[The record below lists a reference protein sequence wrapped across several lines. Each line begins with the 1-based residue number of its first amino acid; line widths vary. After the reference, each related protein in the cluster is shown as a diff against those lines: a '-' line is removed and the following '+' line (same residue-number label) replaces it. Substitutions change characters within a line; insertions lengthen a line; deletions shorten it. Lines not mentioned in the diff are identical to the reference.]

1 MEIEA
6 GSRVVAVWLNLARAI
21 GGTRTL
27 DEMLSVALDSLEAVL
42 GVSRA
47 SIHLFDPDGVLRF
60 KAYRNVSPEYRR
72 AVEGLTPWPPDA
84 ADPEPLLVPDVT
96 HEPSMLAYLPVLR
109 AEEIAAM
116 AFVPLVSRGRVIGKF
131 MLYFETP
138 REFDEAE
145 VDIATVL
152 GSQIAFAVERTRAE
166 EQARLNGERL
176 RFALDA
182 ASMGTWD
189 WDLESQS
196 VRWSDNVERL
206 HGLPPGSFDGTF
218 ESYSR
223 EIHPEDREKVF
234 ASIQRAVATGSQHE
248 VEYRIVAPDGTVRW
262 VEGKGRVERDAD
274 GRAVRMRGVCLTVT
288 RRKKAELARV
298 EALEQAHGASQRLA
312 AIVESSGDAIVSK
325 TLDGTVTS
333 WNRAAE
339 AMFGF
344 SGAEAVGRSITMII
358 PADRLQEEEM
368 VLAQIR
374 AGLSVEIE
382 TVRQHKDG
390 TRVPIS
396 LTVSPVRDSRGQITG
411 ASKIARDIGARKRE
425 EAARA
430 ELHRRLGALVA
441 ASATLLNS
449 LDTASVV
456 AATIGLAQQLLV
468 ADGYAIWAAPAQQE
482 TWRAVKSAGV
492 SPEFANRIIEAT
504 SGDTALAHLESGP
517 LAIEDVSSRR
527 GLERQRAAYEAEG
540 IKSML
545 VCPMHFGQGGRGT
558 LVFYYRSRRLPG
570 EMDIETGQTLANL
583 VAAAM
588 TTADL
593 YEQLRA
599 ERNAAEAGRRRAAFL
614 ADATAILS
622 RSLDYEQTVASVAQ
636 LAVPD
641 FADWCAVDTLDDGG
655 RLLRLAIAHVDP
667 AKIDALREIDE
678 RYPPEPGAAHGIQAV
693 IRTGEPAFIPSI
705 TPEMLAAAA
714 RDEDHRRML
723 TALNIQSYICVPLRS
738 AARTLGAMTFVY
750 AGSGRHYTDRD
761 LAFATE
767 VAVRAALAIENA
779 FAYRQVNQLNQV
791 KDEFLATLSHELRT
805 PLNAI
810 LGYAQMLSRG
820 TLGPER
826 QAGAIAVL
834 TRNAESLKQMIEDV
848 LDVSRVASG
857 KLRLTVRPVDLAE
870 IVDDAI
876 GTIQPAAHAKGVTLL
891 PAIDKQAPPVSGDPD
906 RLRQIVWNLL
916 SNAVK
921 FSQRGGQVDVRLEA
935 ENAAVRIVIRDQ
947 GQGIDPAF
955 LPHVFE
961 RFRQGDSRGTREQGG
976 LGLGLAIVREL
987 TELHGGTVAAE
998 SDGAGKGATFTVT
1011 LPSALA
1017 GA

>member
-1 MEIEA
+1 MDTEA
-6 GSRVVAVWLNLARAI
+6 ASRVAVWLNLARAI

-27 DEMLSVALDSLEAVL
+27 DEILAVALDSLEAVL

-47 SIHLFDPDGVLRF
+47 SILLFDGDGVMRF
-60 KAYRNVSPEYRR
+60 KAYRDISAEYRR
-72 AVEGLTPWPPDA
+72 AVEGHTPWRPDTP
-84 ADPEPLLVPDVT
+84 DPEPLIIPDVT
-96 HEPSMLAYLPVLR
+96 REPSLEAYLPVLR
-109 AEEIAAM
+109 AEGIAAM
-116 AFVPLVSRGRVIGKF
+116 AFVPLVSRGQVIGKF
-131 MLYFETP
+131 MLYYGTP

-145 VDIATVL
+145 VEIASLL
-152 GSQIAFAVERTRAE
+152 GSQIAFAVERTRAAD
-166 EQARLNGERL
+166 QARRNEEGL

-182 ASMGTWD
+182 ANMGTWD
-189 WDLESQS
+189 WDLKTHS
-196 VRWSDNVERL
+196 VVWSDNVERL
-206 HGLPPGSFDGTF
+206 HGLPAGTFDGTF
-218 ESYSR
+218 ESYAR
-223 EIHPEDREKVF
+223 EIHPDDRDRVF
-234 ASIQRAVATGSQHE
+234 ASIQRALAGGGQHE

-262 VEGKGRVERDAD
+262 VEGKGRVEPGPD
-274 GRAVRMRGVCLTVT
+274 GSPARMTGVCLNVT
-288 RRKKAELARV
+288 RRKEAEFARV
-298 EALEQAHGASQRLA
+298 EALEEAQGASQRLA

-325 TLDGTVTS
+325 TLEGVITS

-339 AMFGF
+339 AMFGY
-344 SGAEAVGRSITMII
+344 SADEIVGRSITVLI
-358 PADRLQEEEM
+358 PPERLPEEET
-368 VLAQIR
+368 VLGRIR
-374 AGLSVEIE
+374 AGHSVEME
-382 TVRQHKDG
+382 TVRRHKDG
-390 TRVPIS
+390 SAVPVS
-396 LTVSPVRDSRGQITG
+396 LMVSPVRDSRGQITG
-411 ASKIARDIGARKRE
+411 ASKVARDIRARKRA

-430 ELHRRLGALVA
+430 ELHRRLATLVA
-441 ASATLLNS
+441 ASATLLNAPE
-449 LDTASVV
+449 TASVV
-456 AATIGLAQQLLV
+456 AATITLAQQLLV
-468 ADGYAIWAAPAQQE
+468 ADGYAIWATDPHRGGAWCVVRSHGISDA
-482 TWRAVKSAGV
+482 
-492 SPEFANRIIEAT
+492 FASRIIEPTESAPV
-504 SGDTALAHLESGP
+504 SAELESGP
-517 LAIEDVSSRR
+517 LPISDIGRR
-527 GLERQRAAYEAEG
+527 PGFDHLAAAYQDEG
-540 IKSML
+540 IRSML
-545 VCPMHFGQGGRGT
+545 ICPMRLGGNRRGT
-558 LVFYYRSRRLPG
+558 LVFYYRTARTF
-570 EMDIETGQTLANL
+570 DDVDVETGQTLANL

-593 YEQLRA
+593 YEELRG
-599 ERNAAEAGRRRAAFL
+599 ERNAAEASRRRAAFL

-622 RSLDYEQTVASVAQ
+622 RSLDYEQTITSVAQ

-693 IRTGEPAFIPSI
+693 IRTGDPAFIPAI
-705 TPEMLAAAA
+705 TPQMLAAAA

-761 LAFATE
+761 LAFAKE
-767 VAVRAALAIENA
+767 VAVRATLAIENA
-779 FAYRQVNQLNQV
+779 FAYRRVNELNQV

-810 LGYAQMLSRG
+810 LGYAQMLSKG
-820 TLGPER
+820 TLGPDR
-826 QAGAIAVL
+826 QIAAITVL
-834 TRNAESLKQMIEDV
+834 NRNAESLKQMIEDV

-870 IVDDAI
+870 IVQDAI

-891 PAIDKQAPPVSGDPD
+891 PAIDSDAPPVSGDAD

-921 FSQRGGQVDVRLEA
+921 FSQRGGQVDLRLEG
-935 ENAAVRIVIRDQ
+935 ENGAVRIVVSDR

-987 TELHGGTVAAE
+987 TELHGGTVAAV
-998 SDGAGKGATFTVT
+998 SDGLGKGATFTVS
-1011 LPSALA
+1011 LPSALG